1 MIKRLS
7 WLAILFLTGC
17 VSHQVSQHK
26 IAVPTKLSF
35 AQQQY
40 QLTKTDDLGSV
51 VKYTYQLID
60 TNSAKHSH
68 LEIFQDLQQ
77 DFAKTDPTYLQR
89 IALREKMY
97 SRSDIQ
103 VYSNQVKNNQLY
115 SYVVYPPAE
124 QFTDYQV
131 DVAKGENLAACG
143 FVQVQYSEQFV
154 PVKSSTMAVLKK
166 LEQQKA
172 KPLVAEMM
180 KYPLTWSCDE
190 K

>member
-1 MIKRLS
+1 MIKHLP
-7 WLAILFLTGC
+7 LIGILFVAGC
-17 VSHQVSQHK
+17 VSHQVSQHRVQ
-26 IAVPTKLSF
+26 VPTTLSF
-35 AQQQY
+35 AEQQY

-60 TNSAKHSH
+60 TNSNKNSH

-77 DFAKTDPTYLQR
+77 DFVKTDPTYQQR
-89 IALREKMY
+89 IALREQMY
-97 SRSDIQ
+97 ARSDIN
-103 VYSNQVKNNQLY
+103 VFNNQVNNGKLY

-124 QFTDYQV
+124 RFIDYQV
-131 DVAKGENLAACG
+131 DVAKGENLASCG
-143 FVQVQYSEQFV
+143 FVQLQYSEQFA

-172 KPLVAEMM
+172 QPLVKAMM
-180 KYPLTWSCDE
+180 QYPLAWSCNA

>member
-7 WLAILFLTGC
+7 WLTILLLTGC
-17 VSHQVSQHK
+17 VTHQVSQHK
-26 IAVPTKLSF
+26 VAVPTKLSF
-35 AQQQY
+35 ANQEY
-40 QLTKTDDLGSV
+40 QLSKTDDLGSV

-60 TNSAKHSH
+60 TNSNKHSH

-77 DFAKTDPTYLQR
+77 DFAKTDANYQQR
-89 IALREKMY
+89 IALREKMFA
-97 SRSDIQ
+97 RSDIK
-103 VYSNQVKNNQLY
+103 VFSNQTKDGNLY

-131 DVAKGENLAACG
+131 DVAKGENLASCG
-143 FVQVQYSEQFV
+143 FVQLQYSEQFA

-166 LEQQKA
+166 LEQQQA
-172 KPLVAEMM
+172 LPLVKTMTQ
-180 KYPLTWSCDE
+180 YSLPWSCNE

>member
-1 MIKRLS
+1 MIKQLPLLGVLL
-7 WLAILFLTGC
+7 LAGC

-26 IAVPTKLSF
+26 IQVPTKLSF

-40 QLTKTDDLGSV
+40 QLSKTDDLGSV
-51 VKYTYQLID
+51 VKYTYQLMD
-60 TNSAKHSH
+60 ANSNKNSH

-77 DFAKTDPTYLQR
+77 DFAKTDPTYQQR
-89 IALREKMY
+89 MTLREQMY
-97 SRSDIQ
+97 ARSDIK
-103 VYSNQVKNNQLY
+103 VFNNQVNNGKLY

-131 DVAKGENLAACG
+131 DVAKGENVASCG
-143 FVQVQYSEQFV
+143 FVQLQYSEQFA

-172 KPLVAEMM
+172 QPLVQTMM
-180 KYPLTWSCDE
+180 QYPLAWSCNE